1 MPMQVPVFVIVLV
14 VLAYVFAVALLL
26 AYVTFFV
33 APRFRS
39 DAGSGPAPG
48 IERRAGALLSGQA
61 FARLLP
67 RPRPLDPVCGRKAP
81 LHGLHSCAYNGRVY
95 YFCSDDCRNSFA
107 RRPRAFL
114 SETGEPLV
122 RPQRSFVHFR

>member
-1 MPMQVPVFVIVLV
+1 MPMHVPVFVIVLIL
-14 VLAYVFAVALLL
+14 LAYVFAVALLV
-26 AYVTFFV
+26 AYVATFV
-33 APRFRS
+33 APRSRR
-39 DAGSGPAPG
+39 DAGPGPDFG
-48 IERRAGALLSGQA
+48 RRDDALLLRQA

-81 LHGLHSCAYNGRVY
+81 LNGLHSCAYLGRVY
-95 YFCSDDCRNSFA
+95 YFCSDDCRDHFA
-107 RRPRAFL
+107 RRPHAYL

>member
-14 VLAYVFAVALLL
+14 ALAYVFAVALLL
-26 AYVTFFV
+26 AYVAIFV
-33 APRFRS
+33 APRFRRR
-39 DAGSGPAPG
+39 AGSGPVPDG
-48 IERRAGALLSGQA
+48 DRGADAFLFGHA

-95 YFCSDDCRNSFA
+95 YFCSDDCRDSFA

-114 SETGEPLV
+114 SETGEPLI
-122 RPQRSFVHFR
+122 RPQRSLAHFR